1 VTTSRLTKKHF
12 VDHGE
17 RDADGYYDYYYAY
30 WEYGVHLA
38 DRHYGVRVYDDE
50 TEVAFVHTAHS
61 RSRDDLRAVLDVL
74 RPEGV
79 TELRMLGR
87 SGGYERVEPLPTL
100 RDALQRMVARLA
112 PEWGR
117 RAE

>member
-1 VTTSRLTKKHF
+1 MTTQHVTKKHF

-38 DRHYGVRVYDDE
+38 DRHYGG
-50 TEVAFVHTAHS
+50 
-61 RSRDDLRAVLDVL
+61 RDDLRAVLDVL

-87 SGGYERVEPLPTL
+87 SGGYERVEPAPTL
-100 RDALQRMVARLA
+100 RYELQRIVERFS
-112 PEWGR
+112 PDWGR